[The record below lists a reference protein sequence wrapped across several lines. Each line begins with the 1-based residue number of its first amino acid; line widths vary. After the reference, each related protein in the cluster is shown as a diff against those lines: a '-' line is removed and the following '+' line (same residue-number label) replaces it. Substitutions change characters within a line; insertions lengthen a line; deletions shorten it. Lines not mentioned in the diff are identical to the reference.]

1 MSTNSNINLTQIG
14 SDLGFAI
21 TLSAV
26 SSGAMLKGLQVAADF
41 ASVPAAIILIV
52 TGLIAAGL
60 FAMAGPFYGRAG
72 AEFFRHFPKWT
83 GFVFGL
89 FIALAMTGSWYYA
102 TKQAEVAIQ
111 DARQPTRE

>member
-52 TGLIAAGL
+52 TGLIAA
-60 FAMAGPFYGRAG
+60 AGPFYGRAG